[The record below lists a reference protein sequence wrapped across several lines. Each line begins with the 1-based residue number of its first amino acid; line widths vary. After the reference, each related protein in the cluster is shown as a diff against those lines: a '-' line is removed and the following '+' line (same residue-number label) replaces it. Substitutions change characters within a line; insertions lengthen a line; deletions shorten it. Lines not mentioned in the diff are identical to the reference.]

1 MKFTFV
7 RKILTF
13 LDQHQRYQSI
23 LLIFSM
29 LLASLAELFGL
40 GMVLLIINSFL
51 GINNNIELGFLGTFL
66 NDYFGSQN
74 SYNDLYSILF
84 LFFLVFTL
92 KFFLFVF
99 VAWTESDFV
108 AEFREKISYKLY
120 NNFLNR
126 ELSNLLKKNSA
137 EYLRNFTEEISNCV
151 LFYHSIIKIILDLII
166 FLAFVVFL
174 LVYNPAVSTLVIAFF
189 SLIGITYY
197 FSIKNKILNSGNVGR
212 TNLKSKLGHIFSKD
226 TNSALYFYKLRTMCN
241 KLLYVDYAGMKESK
255 YINENYPEY
264 LSKYCAAIA
273 TGTYYPVIKY
283 FEIPAAGCLTFMEMT
298 EKNDGCYLGFKDGE
312 TSIFMNEKNYKKK
325 FEEFLNDPDNKK
337 WQEIA
342 SAGREHVMSN
352 LTNEKAVNRLVNL
365 MRELI

>member
-92 KFFLFVF
+92 KYFLLVF
-99 VAWTESDFV
+99 VSWTESDFV
-108 AEFREKISYKLY
+108 AKFREKISYKLY

-126 ELSNLLKKNSA
+126 ELSNILKKNS
-137 EYLRNFTEEISNCV
+137 SN
-151 LFYHSIIKIILDLII
+151 
-166 FLAFVVFL
+166 
-174 LVYNPAVSTLVIAFF
+174 
-189 SLIGITYY
+189 GI
-197 FSIKNKILNSGNVGR
+197 NSD
-212 TNLKSKLGHIFSKD
+212 F
-226 TNSALYFYKLRTMCN
+226 
-241 KLLYVDYAGMKESK
+241 
-255 YINENYPEY
+255 
-264 LSKYCAAIA
+264 
-273 TGTYYPVIKY
+273 
-283 FEIPAAGCLTFMEMT
+283 
-298 EKNDGCYLGFKDGE
+298 
-312 TSIFMNEKNYKKK
+312 
-325 FEEFLNDPDNKK
+325 
-337 WQEIA
+337 
-342 SAGREHVMSN
+342 
-352 LTNEKAVNRLVNL
+352 
-365 MRELI
+365 